1 MLHHY
6 GFPGN
11 LNMKNFTN
19 ISNFFIVFFGQDSDE
34 YGENYPDIVDSA
46 FKIYVEGGENYLDYL
61 IHNIDDFRQT
71 YPDNESAA
79 VALNKLT
86 RYLAG
91 DTHYYPPTLLDFLAW
106 LSASLKQ
113 KREEYHAK

>member
-1 MLHHY
+1 
-6 GFPGN
+6 
-11 LNMKNFTN
+11 MKNFTN

-46 FKIYVEGGENYLDYL
+46 FKIYIEDGENYLDNL
-61 IHNIDDFRQT
+61 IRNIDDFCQT

-91 DTHYYPPTLLDFLAW
+91 DTHYYTPTLLDFLAW

>member
-1 MLHHY
+1 ME
-6 GFPGN
+6 
-11 LNMKNFTN
+11 NFTS

-34 YGENYPDIVDSA
+34 YGENFPEIVDSA
-46 FKIYVEGGENYLDYL
+46 FKIYIEDGENYLDSL
-61 IHNIDDFRQT
+61 IRNIDDFCQT
-71 YPDNESAA
+71 YPENESAA

-91 DTHYYPPTLLDFLAW
+91 DTRYYTPTLLDFLAW